1 MGTRSLDQLIIGESA
16 IIRSL
21 DPDSSSSLKL
31 MELGFTPGQE
41 VTVISKALLQDP
53 IAIALRGTIIAIR
66 RREASCIRI

>member
-16 IIRSL
+16 IIHSL
-21 DPDSSSSLKL
+21 DPESSSSLKL
-31 MELGFTPGQE
+31 MDLGFTPGQE

>member
-16 IIRSL
+16 IIHSL
-21 DPDSSSSLKL
+21 DPESSSALKL
-31 MELGFTPGQE
+31 MDLGFTPGQE

-53 IAIALRGTIIAIR
+53 IAISLRGTIIAIR